1 MLQDEVLYEVDAN
14 PEIWMIAGR
23 TMGHALLSNARGL
36 SYLIH
41 LMLLLEFV
49 ALRQTWLTY
58 ASNAGSRTE
67 ITVTCMPLVSGH
79 VRPPQLGLP
88 AMDDANI
95 SCNPPGPHLVCVL
108 PPTLS
113 SSYCIPAWFYQE
125 FVTCIHVAN
134 YSVQFWV
141 VKLGS
146 NRTCS
151 NFDRVF
157 ACTIILVHVNCMP
170 KRMSCGCVVARGR
183 PA

>member
-36 SYLIH
+36 FPISLI
-41 LMLLLEFV
+41 LCFSSNLWG
-49 ALRQTWLTY
+49 LRQTWLTY

-88 AMDDANI
+88 GMDDANV

-113 SSYCIPAWFYQE
+113 SSYCIPA
-125 FVTCIHVAN
+125 
-134 YSVQFWV
+134 
-141 VKLGS
+141 
-146 NRTCS
+146 
-151 NFDRVF
+151 
-157 ACTIILVHVNCMP
+157 
-170 KRMSCGCVVARGR
+170 
-183 PA
+183 